1 MKAISRRQFLQTAG
15 VAMLMA
21 TLPALGRGGR
31 GRRREKN
38 IKIRSLI
45 PLGHLTPAERAF
57 IQHARFATAADAMR
71 AVAARR
77 LKAEIYVE

>member
-31 GRRREKN
+31 DRRRQKN
-38 IKIRSLI
+38 IRVRSLV
-45 PLGHLTPAERAF
+45 PLGHLTPADRAF
-57 IQHARFATAADAMR
+57 IQRARFATAADAMR

-77 LKAEIYVE
+77 LDAAVVL

>member
-15 VAMLMA
+15 VTMLAA

-31 GRRREKN
+31 SRRREKR
-38 IKIRSLI
+38 IRIRSLI
-45 PLGHLTPAERAF
+45 PLGHLPPAQRAYV
-57 IQHARFATAADAMR
+57 QRARFATAADAMR

-77 LKAEIYVE
+77 LAAAVVV

>member
-1 MKAISRRQFLQTAG
+1 MKEMSRRQFLHTAG
-15 VAMLMA
+15 VAMLVA

-31 GRRREKN
+31 NRRHQKN
-38 IKIRSLI
+38 IRVRSLV

-57 IQHARFATAADAMR
+57 IQRARFATAADAMR

-77 LKAEIYVE
+77 LAAAVVL